1 MASSSS
7 QRMAA
12 LLNPIRFSD
21 YPYSDDFFLNSSSFS
36 IESGNRYLGRY
47 LFQFHCKFCSFESS
61 ALFSKSYTCS

>member
-12 LLNPIRFSD
+12 LLNPIRFSGN
-21 YPYSDDFFLNSSSFS
+21 PYSDDFFLNSSSFS
-36 IESGNRYLGRY
+36 IESGNRY